1 MALTLKQ
8 ISRNANAA
16 RKDVIKTVKSG
27 AKLAA
32 KAASKVKRTV
42 TKRSNHDVGG
52 GLQLPGNTRLGGTRN
67 RSLYNPELA
76 AKIPSKTKLAEILAN
91 SGEAHRVDPERYGDE
106 GAYAHET
113 LGKMVL
119 ENLRFDDVMVL
130 SGASLPQIRDT
141 LKLPVSNKGLHLAS
155 VVKSVA
161 KEVAN
166 QQNLG
171 YLLGEYSKTKNPSFM
186 NDIRNF
192 CSDVA
197 PRNADDFFKDT
208 LVQYAS
214 RHGIGEHAKAELIRA
229 YFDRPDGQS
238 SSRIASLQMAA
249 AIKSGLPIGKDDV
262 SAFLHAFD
270 AEHPGDPDAAAMKM
284 LETTLKA
291 VFSSDKD
298 ALGELGL
305 TEESDLQARLS
316 LPDGPAS
323 SRLTRIITNA
333 ALLAAASL

>member
-16 RKDVIKTVKSG
+16 RKDVVKTVKSG

-52 GLQLPGNTRLGGTRN
+52 GLQLPGNTRLGGTRD

-76 AKIPSKTKLAEILAN
+76 AKIPSKTKLAKILAN
-91 SGEAHRVDPERYGDE
+91 SDKAHRDDKERYGDE
-106 GAYAHET
+106 GTYAHET
-113 LGKMVL
+113 LGKMML
-119 ENLRFDDVMVL
+119 ENLEFDDVMVL
-130 SGASLPQIRDT
+130 GGASSAQIRDI

-155 VVKSVA
+155 VIGSVA

-166 QQNLG
+166 KQKLG
-171 YLLGEYSKTKNPSFM
+171 YLLGEYSKDKDPSFM
-186 NDIRNF
+186 KDIRNF

-197 PRNADDFFKDT
+197 PRNADDFFRDT

-214 RHGIGEHAKAELIRA
+214 RHDMDEHAKAELIQA

-238 SSRIASLQMAA
+238 S
-249 AIKSGLPIGKDDV
+249 
-262 SAFLHAFD
+262 
-270 AEHPGDPDAAAMKM
+270 
-284 LETTLKA
+284 
-291 VFSSDKD
+291 
-298 ALGELGL
+298 
-305 TEESDLQARLS
+305 
-316 LPDGPAS
+316 
-323 SRLTRIITNA
+323 
-333 ALLAAASL
+333 